1 MVVPPPMGG
10 RDVAPFGAGVPVQR
24 ALSVGLHKIT
34 MLTAY
39 DCPTAKLLDASGV
52 DIVLVGD
59 SLGMVVLGY
68 DSTAQVTMEEMIHHA
83 KAARRGV
90 SRALLI
96 GDMPFLSFRSSPN
109 DSVKNAARFVQEA
122 GCDAVKVEWK
132 QGIEDTAKAIID
144 AGIPVMGHVGLTPQ
158 TAAAEGG
165 FGMRGKDA
173 ESAARIIAQAIAL
186 QEVGCF
192 AMVLECLPDLVAQE
206 ITQRLRIPT
215 IGIGSGP
222 WCDGQVLVTHDLV
235 GLFERFTPRFVK
247 RYANLAETIRG
258 AAAAYVRDVK
268 AGVFPGPEQTVAMAP
283 EEFMKLKRD
292 LG

>member
-1 MVVPPPMGG
+1 MRKVTIT
-10 RDVAPFGAGVPVQR
+10 DLQQR
-24 ALSVGLHKIT
+24 KAQGEKVT

-39 DCPTAKLLDASGV
+39 DYVFAKVVDEAGV
-52 DIVLVGD
+52 DMVLVGD

-68 DSTAQVTMEEMIHHA
+68 ESTTPVTMEDMIHHA

-90 SRALLI
+90 SHALLI
-96 GDMPFLSFRSSPN
+96 GDMPFLSIRG
-109 DSVKNAARFVQEA
+109 SVAESVRNAARFVQEA

-132 QGIEDTAKAIID
+132 QGIEDVAKAIID

-158 TAAAEGG
+158 TASAEGG

-173 ESAARIIAQAIAL
+173 ESAVRIIGQALAL

-192 AMVLECLPDLVAQE
+192 SIVLECIPDVVAKE

-222 WCDGQVLVTHDLV
+222 FCDGQVLVLYDLL
-235 GLFERFTPRFVK
+235 GLFDRFTPKFVK
-247 RYANLAETIRG
+247 RYAQLSTI
-258 AAAAYVRDVK
+258 VRDAASTYVK
-268 AGVFPGPEQTVAMAP
+268 DVKSGAYPGQEHTQTMTP
-283 EEFMKLKRD
+283 EEFVRFRSE
-292 LG
+292 LGIPRE

>member
-1 MVVPPPMGG
+1 MKVTIAAL
-10 RDVAPFGAGVPVQR
+10 RQR
-24 ALSVGLHKIT
+24 KATGERIST
-34 MLTAY
+34 LTAY
-39 DCPTAKLLDASGV
+39 DYPMAKLLDEAGV

-68 DSTAQVTMEEMIHHA
+68 ESTTPVTMEEMLHHA

-90 SRALLI
+90 SRALLV
-96 GDMPFLSFRSSPN
+96 GDMPFLSFRSSIA
-109 DSVKNAARFVQEA
+109 DAVTNAARFIQEA

-132 QGIEDTAKAIID
+132 QGIEDVVKAIVD

-186 QEVGCF
+186 EEVGCF

-206 ITQRLRIPT
+206 ITTRLRIPT

-222 WCDGQVLVTHDLV
+222 WCDGQVLVTHDLL
-235 GLFERFTPRFVK
+235 GLFQRFTPKFVK
-247 RYANLAETIRG
+247 RYADLGGTIRD
-258 AAAAYVRDVK
+258 AAAAYVREVR
-268 AGVFPGPEQTVAMAP
+268 AGAFPGKEQTTPMAP
-283 EEFMKLKRD
+283 EEFARLRAT
-292 LG
+292 LGPGKTP

>member
-1 MVVPPPMGG
+1 MAEPAFPKVTIADLLERKRKSERIV
-10 RDVAPFGAGVPVQR
+10 
-24 ALSVGLHKIT
+24 

-39 DCPTAKLLDASGV
+39 DFPMAKLVDEAGV

-68 DSTAQVTMEEMIHHA
+68 ETTTPVTMEDMLHHA

-90 SRALLI
+90 ARALLI
-96 GDMPFLSFRSSPN
+96 GDMPFLSFRTSLAEA
-109 DSVKNAARFVQEA
+109 VRNAARFVQEA

-132 QGIEDTAKAIID
+132 LGIEDTVKAIVD

-158 TAAAEGG
+158 TAASEGG

-173 ESAARIIAQAIAL
+173 ESAVRIVTQALAL

-206 ITQRLRIPT
+206 ITQQLSIPT

-222 WCDGQVLVTHDLV
+222 HCDGQVLVTYDLL
-235 GLFERFTPRFVK
+235 GLFERFTPRFAK
-247 RYANLAETIRG
+247 RYADLAATIRA
-258 AAAAYVRDVK
+258 AAAAYAQDVRTG
-268 AGVFPGPEQTVAMAP
+268 AFPGREQTYRMAP
-283 EEFMKLKRD
+283 EEFAKLKQE
-292 LG
+292 LGEA

>member
-1 MVVPPPMGG
+1 
-10 RDVAPFGAGVPVQR
+10 
-24 ALSVGLHKIT
+24 

-39 DCPTAKLLDASGV
+39 DYPVAKLVDESGV

-68 DSTAQVTMEEMIHHA
+68 ETTTPVTMDEMIHHA

-90 SRALLI
+90 SRALLV
-96 GDMPFLSFRSSPN
+96 GDMPFLSFRGSPEE
-109 DSVKNAARFVQEA
+109 SVRNAGRFVQEA
-122 GCDAVKVEWK
+122 GCDAVKLEWK
-132 QGIEDTAKAIID
+132 QGIEDVAKAIVD

-173 ESAARIIAQAIAL
+173 QSAARIIGQALAL
-186 QEVGCF
+186 EEVGCF
-192 AMVLECLPDLVAQE
+192 AMVLECVPDLVAQE

-222 WCDGQVLVTHDLV
+222 FCDGQVLVTYDLI
-235 GLFERFTPRFVK
+235 GLFERFTPKFVK
-247 RYANLAETIRG
+247 RYADLAETIRR
-258 AAAAYVRDVK
+258 AVSDYVRDVK
-268 AGVFPGPEQTVAMAP
+268 AGAFPDKDHTVSMAP
-283 EEFMKLKRD
+283 EEFARLKRE